1 MEKKQIKEP
10 IRKKW
15 IWIALL
21 LILIGNV
28 PWYLPIGSYEPLIFG
43 VPYWALIILAFSLI
57 LCGFLSWVTL
67 KEWDIV
73 EDEEEA
79 EKRGRVNE

>member
-21 LILIGNV
+21 LIVIGNV

-43 VPYWALIILAFSLI
+43 VPYWALIILAFSLF

-73 EDEEEA
+73 EAEEEA

>member
-21 LILIGNV
+21 LIVIGNV
-28 PWYLPIGSYEPLIFG
+28 PGYLPVGSYEPLIFG